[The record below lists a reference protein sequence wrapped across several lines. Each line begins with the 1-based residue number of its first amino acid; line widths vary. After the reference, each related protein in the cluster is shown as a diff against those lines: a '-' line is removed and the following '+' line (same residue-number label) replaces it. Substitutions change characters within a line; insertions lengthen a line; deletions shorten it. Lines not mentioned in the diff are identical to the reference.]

1 MEGRNLDS
9 PRKKWMITFRV
20 TVKEIFCTKWGNK
33 DIFCLVLGTE
43 WKGRGKK
50 IFPRCNHKWIY
61 DPKLYYIWFKK
72 EKKNLKR
79 IQFEVVSVGFAFLT
93 LNPTQKIFKEN
104 KLTTKLKIHIET
116 RHYLWEPGETPK
128 IKNKKTLNA
137 EY

>member
-1 MEGRNLDS
+1 
-9 PRKKWMITFRV
+9 MITFRV

-50 IFPRCNHKWIY
+50 SSLDVTTSGFMIPN
-61 DPKLYYIWFKK
+61 YITSDLKRK
-72 EKKNLKR
+72 KKNLKR

-116 RHYLWEPGETPK
+116 RHYL
-128 IKNKKTLNA
+128 
-137 EY
+137 